1 MFSDADNPRGKA
13 IVISAPSGAGKT
25 TIVKHLLSE
34 IPSLA
39 FSVSATSRAPRS
51 HEVQGRDYYFISTG
65 EFKRRIDNRE
75 FLEWE
80 EVYEGKFYGTLHAE
94 IERLWAEGKHVI
106 FDVDVVGGLD
116 IKEYLGS
123 RCLAIF
129 VSPPSLESLADRLI
143 SRNTESEEN
152 LRERLEKAAQEMAFA
167 IRFDRVLM
175 NDELE
180 KACRDAVS
188 LVKEFLGL

>member
-1 MFSDADNPRGKA
+1 
-13 IVISAPSGAGKT
+13 
-25 TIVKHLLSE
+25 
-34 IPSLA
+34 
-39 FSVSATSRAPRS
+39 
-51 HEVQGRDYYFISTG
+51 
-65 EFKRRIDNRE
+65 
-75 FLEWE
+75 
-80 EVYEGKFYGTLHAE
+80 
-94 IERLWAEGKHVI
+94 
-106 FDVDVVGGLD
+106 
-116 IKEYLGS
+116 
-123 RCLAIF
+123 
-129 VSPPSLESLADRLI
+129 LESLADRLI